1 MTSEPPCDWRNNPAK
16 EPGERT
22 RVARLPDTDGA
33 GEIAR
38 RIRERRGGA
47 LRPLDR
53 MLLHSP
59 QLADG
64 WNSLLGAVRSR
75 MELPADIRELV
86 ILRIAVLNHA
96 AYEWAAHEP
105 EARRAGLDD
114 AELAELRRPVP
125 ELGRR
130 RGRVIAYTDAMTRDI
145 RVPDEVFDAL
155 RGEFTDAEL
164 VELTATVAAYNM
176 VSRFLVALD
185 VQEPLPPAGAVPPQE
200 GDQQPVP

>member
-1 MTSEPPCDWRNNPAK
+1 M
-16 EPGERT
+16 
-22 RVARLPDTDGA
+22 ARLPDTDGT
-33 GEIAR
+33 GEIAE
-38 RIRERRGGA
+38 RIRARRGGT

-64 WNSLLGAVRSR
+64 WNGLLGAIRGR
-75 MELPADIRELV
+75 MELPADIRESV
-86 ILRIAVLNHA
+86 ILRIAVLNRA
-96 AYEWAAHEP
+96 PYEWTAHEP

-114 AELAELRRPVP
+114 DVLAELRREKPD
-125 ELGRR
+125 LGPR

-145 RVPDEVFDAL
+145 HVPDELFDAL
-155 RGEFTDAEL
+155 RGDFTDTEL

-185 VQEPLPPAGAVPPQE
+185 V
-200 GDQQPVP
+200 